1 MTPKQYRQAL
11 EKLGLSIIG
20 AAPVFGI
27 SKRQAQRYA
36 SGEAPVPKLVSAVLN
51 LAMKGRITMEDLQ

>member
-27 SKRQAQRYA
+27 SKRQAQRFA
-36 SGEAPVPKLVSAVLN
+36 GGEVEIPKLVCTVLN
-51 LAMKGRITMEDLQ
+51 LALKGRITMEDLQ